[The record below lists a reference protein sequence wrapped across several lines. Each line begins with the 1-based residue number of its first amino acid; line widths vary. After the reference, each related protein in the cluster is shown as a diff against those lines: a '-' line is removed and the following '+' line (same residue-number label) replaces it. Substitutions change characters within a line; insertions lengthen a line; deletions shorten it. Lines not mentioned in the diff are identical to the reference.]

1 MRRSQEPSDM
11 LLTFGD
17 NKRSYLLYDICF
29 HQALKGYGLFLKIL
43 SFSREI
49 LYLVKNLKLYSYIFH
64 CILLIFEKV
73 IHFNYFFKSDS
84 LAWLK
89 TILFLT
95 FQCLTPW
102 CNGFFY
108 PVFLLTANPTVT
120 VYLYYARH
128 FSNISININTIF
140 SIIFFFTFLIL
151 RNLKDFSNWNVN

>member
-1 MRRSQEPSDM
+1 MLTDESVLINLGLLLNLLHFSKMRRSQEPSDM

-17 NKRSYLLYDICF
+17 NKRSYLLYAICF

-49 LYLVKNLKLYSYIFH
+49 LYLVRNLKLYSYIFH
-64 CILLIFEKV
+64 CILIIFEKV

-108 PVFLLTANPTVT
+108 PVFLLTANPTSHS
-120 VYLYYARH
+120 L
-128 FSNISININTIF
+128 S
-140 SIIFFFTFLIL
+140 IL
-151 RNLKDFSNWNVN
+151 RKTLF

>member
-1 MRRSQEPSDM
+1 MLTDESVLINLGLLLNLLHLSKMRRSQEPSDM

-49 LYLVKNLKLYSYIFH
+49 LYLVRNLKLYSYIFH

-108 PVFLLTANPTVT
+108 PVFLLTANPTSHS
-120 VYLYYARH
+120 L
-128 FSNISININTIF
+128 S
-140 SIIFFFTFLIL
+140 IL
-151 RNLKDFSNWNVN
+151 RKTLF